1 MDVDLV
7 NVPKSVT
14 VLLKFNAPAPVNVK
28 LAVQF
33 IVPSASNVPVDTVT
47 VPELLMAVVPFTS
60 IVLLPTA
67 NTVEAAVTVK
77 SPPTFVELERVFVA
91 PPEITK

>member
-1 MDVDLV
+1 MV

-14 VLLKFNAPAPVNVK
+14 VLLKFNDPASVK
-28 LAVQF
+28 VKFAVQF

-77 SPPTFVELERVFVA
+77 SPPTFVVLDSVLVA

>member
-1 MDVDLV
+1 M
-7 NVPKSVT
+7 
-14 VLLKFNAPAPVNVK
+14 K

-33 IVPSASNVPVDTVT
+33 IVPSASNVPVETVT

-67 NTVEAAVTVK
+67 NTVDAAVTVK
-77 SPPTFVELERVFVA
+77 SPPIFVEPESVLVA
-91 PPEITK
+91 PPEYH

>member
-28 LAVQF
+28 LALQF

-47 VPELLMAVVPFTS
+47 VPLVVMVEVPFTS

-77 SPPTFVELERVFVA
+77 SPPTFVEPESVFVA
-91 PPEITK
+91 PPEITR

>member
-1 MDVDLV
+1 M
-7 NVPKSVT
+7 
-14 VLLKFNAPAPVNVK
+14 LLKFKAPASVK
-28 LAVQF
+28 VKFAEQF

-67 NTVEAAVTVK
+67 NTVDAAVTVK
-77 SPPTFVELERVFVA
+77 SPPTFVVLDNDLVA
-91 PPEITK
+91 PPEITKWW